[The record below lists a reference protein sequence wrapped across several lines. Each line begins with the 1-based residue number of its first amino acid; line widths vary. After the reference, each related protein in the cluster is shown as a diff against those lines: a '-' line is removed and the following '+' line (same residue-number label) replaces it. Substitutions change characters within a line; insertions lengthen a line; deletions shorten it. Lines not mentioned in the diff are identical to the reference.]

1 MNSPSQMEIFVEVV
15 RQEGFTAAARELN
28 VSKSH
33 VSKQVDR
40 LEEYLGVR
48 LLHRT
53 TRQVA
58 PTEEGELFFERAQR
72 ILTDIEDAERAVSR
86 LQSSPTGTLRIT
98 APMTFGLLYLNGILC
113 DFLKEYPGLDA
124 DIHFTDQH
132 VDLVGSGLDLG
143 VRIGELKDSSL
154 IARRLAT
161 VRMVTVA
168 SPDYLERQGLPSH
181 PTELSE
187 HHCLRYS
194 YQVSGTTWQYR
205 NDAGDEV
212 SVKVEGRVVANNGR
226 ALAEAACA
234 GLGVYFAPD
243 FIVADNIRSGEL
255 TQILT
260 ALSSRP
266 LTLSV
271 VYPHRRFLPRKV
283 RLFVDFLAD
292 HFADG
297 PDWKI

>member
-1 MNSPSQMEIFVEVV
+1 VNTPSQMEIFVEVV
-15 RQEGFTAAARELN
+15 RQEGFSAAARELN

-40 LEEYLGVR
+40 LEEHLGVR

-72 ILTDIEDAERAVSR
+72 ILADIEDAERAVSQ

-98 APMTFGLLYLNGILC
+98 APMTFGLMYLNPLLC
-113 DFLKEYPGLDA
+113 DFLSDHPGLDA
-124 DIHFTDQH
+124 EIHFTDKY

-154 IARRLAT
+154 IARQLAT
-161 VRMVTVA
+161 VKMITVA
-168 SPDYLERQGLPSH
+168 GPDYLERRGVPSH
-181 PTELSE
+181 PSELSD
-187 HHCLRYS
+187 HDCLRYS
-194 YQVSGTTWQYR
+194 YQLSGTTWQYEHSS
-205 NDAGDEV
+205 GEET
-212 SVKVEGRVVANNGR
+212 SVKVDGRVIANNGR
-226 ALAEAACA
+226 ALTQAAVA
-234 GLGVYFAPD
+234 GLGVYFVPD
-243 FIVADNIRSGEL
+243 FIVAEYLRNGEL
-255 TQILT
+255 TQILNEWT
-260 ALSSRP
+260 SRP

-292 HFADG
+292 HFDDG
-297 PDWKI
+297 PDWQL